1 MAKVIAVCISEK
13 RGTEKKNVQ
22 KVNVVEG
29 YGIENDAHGGN
40 WHRQISLLQYE
51 RIQEFNEK
59 GAQVEYGAFG
69 ENIIVEGI
77 DFLKLPIGTRFKC
90 NDVVL
95 ELTQKGKQCHTKCE
109 IFYRVGECIMP
120 KQGVFTKVIHGGTI
134 EVGDEFICIE

>member
-1 MAKVIAVCISEK
+1 MSKVIAVCISEK

>member
-22 KVNVVEG
+22 KVNIVEG
-29 YGIENDAHGGN
+29 YGIEGDAHGGN

-51 RIQEFNEK
+51 RIQEFNAR
-59 GAQVEYGAFG
+59 GAQVEDGAFG

-77 DFLKLPIGTRFKC
+77 DFLKLPIGTRFQC

-95 ELTQKGKQCHTKCE
+95 ELTQKGKECHTHCN
-109 IFYRVGECIMP
+109 IYHRMGECIMP
-120 KQGVFTKVIHGGTI
+120 KQGVFAKVIHGGSMA
-134 EVGDEFICIE
+134 VGDEFTCIE

>member
-77 DFLKLPIGTRFKC
+77 DFLELPIGTRFKC

-95 ELTQKGKQCHTKCE
+95 ELTQKGKQCHTQCN

-134 EVGDEFICIE
+134 EVGDEFTCIE